1 MSKKVFEGLVVTAA
15 MAAVFEDVDNSSTSF
30 CERLL
35 ALGIGD
41 RATARPFVMLWAAAK
56 YNARIVMGQRGET
69 WAVRDCDA
77 SRATSRVL
85 AACFP
90 SVDLP
95 KRKSKGN
102 SKSKPVK
109 FTRAMT
115 SAANL
120 FLAEFEGKDKA
131 AQIKQ
136 ALALLRSLQ
145 K

>member
-131 AQIKQ
+131 AKIKQ

>member
-41 RATARPFVMLWAAAK
+41 RATARPFVMLWAAQK

-95 KRKSKGN
+95 KRKGKGN

-120 FLAEFEGKDKA
+120 FLAEFEGKTKA
-131 AQIKQ
+131 DQIKQ

>member
-1 MSKKVFEGLVVTAA
+1 MSKKVFEGLVVTTA

-41 RATARPFVMLWAAAK
+41 RATARPFVMLWAAKK

-95 KRKSKGN
+95 KRKRKGN

>member
-95 KRKSKGN
+95 KRKGN

-120 FLAEFEGKDKA
+120 FLAEFEGKTKA
-131 AQIKQ
+131 EQIKQ